1 LLLDKYLPRFDV
13 RVRHSTAVPDDPDRT
28 YAALR
33 AIDLNRS
40 RWIRLLFTIRSLPSR
55 RRGSRPIPPPARPFI
70 ESATAQGW
78 VVFEERPDR
87 ELVAGSI
94 TQPWKP
100 AVEFRGLPAQEFVA
114 FAEPGFAKIAWSFAV
129 EPATRGSLV
138 TLETRV
144 LTTDPLSRRRFRLY
158 WLVFSPG
165 IKLVRILILGLL
177 RRDLRRRTI

>member
-1 LLLDKYLPRFDV
+1 
-13 RVRHSTAVPDDPDRT
+13 
-28 YAALR
+28 
-33 AIDLNRS
+33 
-40 RWIRLLFTIRSLPSR
+40 
-55 RRGSRPIPPPARPFI
+55 
-70 ESATAQGW
+70 
-78 VVFEERPDR
+78 VVFEEQPDR
-87 ELVAGSI
+87 ELVARSI